1 MTQHQESAPH
11 MMVGEL
17 KAFHYDLVIHAENAQ
32 QADRVMVERVGFDE
46 DLSEYGVGEYRI
58 DADPVDGR
66 QADPIEVDTC
76 TGIAQL

>member
-1 MTQHQESAPH
+1 MA
-11 MMVGEL
+11 EL

-46 DLSEYGVGEYRI
+46 DLREYGVGEYRI

-66 QADPIEVDTC
+66 ELDPVEVEPSPSAGPE
-76 TGIAQL
+76 TGTSQS